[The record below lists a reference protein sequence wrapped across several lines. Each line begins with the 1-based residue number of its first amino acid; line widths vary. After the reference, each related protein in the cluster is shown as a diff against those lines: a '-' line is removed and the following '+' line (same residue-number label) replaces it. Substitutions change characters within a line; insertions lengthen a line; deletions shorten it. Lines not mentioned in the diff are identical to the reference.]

1 MYKMIFGAKRKAG
14 MSREDFGRYWTTT
27 HAEKAM
33 KVPGI
38 ARYVINLAPD
48 LSGSGR
54 EMPYDGFAEIWFES
68 EEAMRNSARSPEIR
82 VVLADEENLFD
93 LSTRFS
99 VIVQEHVMIDDG

>member
-1 MYKMIFGAKRKAG
+1 MYKMIFGAKRKPG
-14 MSREDFGRYWTTT
+14 MSREDFGAYWLGP
-27 HAEKAM
+27 HAEKAR

-54 EMPYDGFAEIWFES
+54 EQAYDGFAEVWFAS
-68 EEAMRNSARSPEIR
+68 EEDMRISARSPEIT
-82 VVLADEENLFD
+82 VVLEDEQNLFD

-99 VIVQEHVMIDDG
+99 VIVQENVMVG